1 MAQFLVKV
9 ADEQGHL
16 RQQVE
21 HGYSEAEVHDRFTQQ
36 GYLVYWVKPRTLL
49 STGGGQFGRRGRL
62 RQSTFLIFN
71 QQFLTLIKAGLPIL
85 TALDLLIK
93 RQRDK
98 ALLQLLENVR
108 ERVRGGELLSDAFAA
123 QQVFPKMYTTT
134 LLAGEKSGNMEEV
147 LGRYISYQRM
157 VQTFRKKLLVSLVY
171 PALLVS
177 VVTLM
182 LIFLITYV
190 VPKFADLFNNLGA
203 QLPAITVFMLSLGLN
218 AQKYAWVVL
227 LVGAAAIFLLWRWKH
242 SDQGAQRI
250 DRFLLSLPLI
260 GEIRLKYQVANFSR
274 ILGTLLQGGLPLVPA
289 METAGESMSSRQ
301 MLNGVTAAAERVKEG
316 QSLAHSL
323 EAQKLFPDLAVEM
336 LEVGESTG
344 ALPAMLASVAEFYE
358 EDVQTALSAAMALI
372 EPMILIIMA
381 VFVGGILISLYMPIF
396 TLGTGDRS
404 RRTGTRARYRA
415 ALSLRIRRSERF
427 PVAPRSVREDPC
439 APDVPL

>member
-36 GYLVYWVKPRTLL
+36 GYLVYWVKPRTIL
-49 STGGGQFGRRGRL
+49 SAGGGRRGKL

-85 TALDLLIK
+85 TAMDLLIK

-98 ALLQLLENVR
+98 SLLQQLENVR
-108 ERVRGGELLSDAFAA
+108 ERVKGGELLSDAFAA

-134 LLAGEKSGNMEEV
+134 LMAGEKSGNMEEV
-147 LGRYISYQRM
+147 LSRYIQYQRM
-157 VQTFRKKLLVSLVY
+157 EQTFRKKLLVSLVY
-171 PALLVS
+171 PAVLVTM
-177 VVTLM
+177 VTVM

-190 VPKFADLFNNLGA
+190 VPKFADLYNSLEV
-203 QLPAITVFMLSLGLN
+203 QLPAITVFMLAIGLN

-227 LVGAAAIFLLWRWKH
+227 IVGTAAGFLLMRWKQ
-242 SDQGAQRI
+242 SDRGAEQI

-274 ILGTLLQGGLPLVPA
+274 ILATLLQGGLPLVPA

-301 MLNGVTAAAERVKEG
+301 MLNGITAAAERVREG

-344 ALPAMLASVAEFYE
+344 ALPAMLGSVAEFYE
-358 EDVQTALSAAMALI
+358 EDVQTALGAAMALI

-381 VFVGGILISLYMPIF
+381 VFVGGILLSLYMPIF
-396 TLGTGDRS
+396 
-404 RRTGTRARYRA
+404 
-415 ALSLRIRRSERF
+415 SLAGN
-427 PVAPRSVREDPC
+427 VH
-439 APDVPL
+439 